1 MVLEDLMS
9 VVDARVTGIRK
20 DIEIIEI
27 LTFQITL

>member
-1 MVLEDLMS
+1 MILEDLIS

-27 LTFQITL
+27 RNFQIT